1 MEQAGKDRRYR
12 FPQSLRLRV
21 ALGIALPL
29 LLLLLTLSWIHYSRE
44 RNLIEQQTFLAATQ
58 IGEATLGSLRHVLI
72 ERDDANL
79 NRIVQDI
86 GRSENIQ
93 RIFLVGLD
101 GEVFGDSAEGQGVHQ
116 FQQTDLGCAECHA
129 NPPQMRTQTTILE
142 TQASTLRISTPI
154 DNEPDCQSCH
164 EASLHL
170 GMLLIDISMVE
181 MQARLISGLMTDV
194 GISLGFTLLI
204 TLAVYTLMQRLIVQR
219 IEHLQKPLVALASGE
234 FSVRLPTTDRPRDEI
249 DLLKQNVNRIADDLE
264 RYIQER
270 EKLLKSRYQAMLE
283 ERERIA
289 REMHDGV
296 AQLLGYVNTKSNAI
310 RLNLKGNK
318 QKKALEQLDQLS
330 SASQEAMLEMRT
342 SILGLR
348 TSVGQDESLANTVA
362 TFLQKFYELT
372 GIEVES
378 DLPSADEEIELSP
391 ERELH
396 LLRIT
401 QEALANIHKHSGA
414 KQAHITLRRINGQ
427 IELRIR
433 DQGAGFDLPAESAKD
448 TLAQGLANMHARAT
462 AMGATL
468 DITTHHH
475 QGTEIVLRVPLE
487 TEE

>member
-1 MEQAGKDRRYR
+1 MEHAGKHRMFR

-29 LLLLLTLSWIHYSRE
+29 LLLLLALSWVHYRRE

-72 ERDDANL
+72 ERDDTNL
-79 NRIVQDI
+79 KRILQDI
-86 GRSENIQ
+86 GQSEDIQ
-93 RIFLVGLD
+93 RIFLVGLN
-101 GEVFGDSAEGQGVHQ
+101 GEVFGDSTEGQGAYQ
-116 FQQTDLGCAECHA
+116 FQQTDLGCTECHT
-129 NPPQMRTQTTILE
+129 NPPQMRTRTTILQ

-204 TLAVYTLMQRLIVQR
+204 TVGVYTLMQRLIVQR
-219 IEHLQKPLVALASGE
+219 IEHLQKPLIALASGE
-234 FSVRLPTTDRPRDEI
+234 FSVRLPTAATPRDEI
-249 DLLKQNVNRIADDLE
+249 DMLKQNVNRIADDLE
-264 RYIQER
+264 GYIKER
-270 EKLLKSRYQAMLE
+270 EKLLESRYQAMLD

-310 RLNLKGNK
+310 RLNLEAKK
-318 QKKALEQLDQLS
+318 RKKALEQLDQLS
-330 SASQEAMLEMRT
+330 RASQEAMLEMRT

-348 TSVGQDESLANTVA
+348 TAVGQDESLSHAVA
-362 TFLQKFYELT
+362 TFLQKFKELT
-372 GIEVES
+372 GIEIES
-378 DLPSADEEIELSP
+378 DLPAPDEEIALSP

-401 QEALANIHKHSGA
+401 QEALANIYKHSGA
-414 KQAHITLRRINGQ
+414 KQAHLTLRRINGQ
-427 IELRIR
+427 VELRIR
-433 DQGAGFDLPAESAKD
+433 DQGAGFAFPRLTKD
-448 TLAQGLANMHARAT
+448 TLAQGLANMHARAK
-462 AMGATL
+462 AMGASL
-468 DITTHHH
+468 DITTQRHH
-475 QGTEIVLRVPLE
+475 GTEIILRVPLE
-487 TEE
+487 IEK